1 MNSSHEIETQQIL
14 PKKKPT
20 EKEEQPKSDR
30 WQRERE
36 RERERENVELEPPQ
50 HGVEFKATTLCI

>member
-1 MNSSHEIETQQIL
+1 MKLKPNGSY

-20 EKEEQPKSDR
+20 EKEEQPKFDR

-36 RERERENVELEPPQ
+36 REKL
-50 HGVEFKATTLCI
+50 